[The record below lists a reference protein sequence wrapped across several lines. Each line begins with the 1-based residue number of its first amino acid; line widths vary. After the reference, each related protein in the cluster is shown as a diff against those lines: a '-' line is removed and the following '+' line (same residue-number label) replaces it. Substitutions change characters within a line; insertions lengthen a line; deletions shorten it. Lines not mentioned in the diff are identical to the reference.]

1 MAKKVLLRDWNN
13 DEVLPITRGELV
25 LDSSGKEA
33 FRSNEF
39 LATTSQ
45 PGLMSSEDKF
55 KIDNIEGI
63 GNIAND
69 KVSQVNT
76 TTSDVYRLLFSETA
90 DDETRTEGAR
100 KSAKL
105 TFNPSTGVLQTSGLI
120 GNLDGTYVNKLTGY
134 SKATLISDITSE
146 DTLISALGK
155 VELRAEVAYN
165 LIQGAYDG
173 DGTIENLAEILKVL
187 EGISDTETIQAIVG
201 KYLPLTGGIIKGVSV
216 NPLKIDSDGIQ
227 TYIDIRNNGST
238 KSAVGYHK
246 DFGVFLYNAA
256 TTDYLGIKED
266 GTPYYY
272 DSAYYTLIHS
282 GNIGNYAVKYDGGAS
297 IDKARHSIGYDNR
310 SHGSVDIPMSGGYIS
325 FGHDSYGGQLFGHPN
340 GEVLLYR
347 GISNNVLSA
356 WKNIAFL
363 DSDITG
369 NAASA
374 TKLQDNTAYTAWGA
388 IYFNNGKP
396 QNVDNSLYIGTNYGL
411 FLNKDLEGIYLV
423 GTGIN
428 WHNTSNTWT
437 KSIMRFNSSGNV
449 TIGASDLAS
458 TNYKLYV
465 DSNAYFNSYVALANN
480 SGIYFKDT
488 NGTIR
493 SQLYVDPNN
502 DTSISYGSVQVGG
515 NSYIFG
521 TNIFFSTDTNKTR
534 AVSILNNGN
543 VLIGATTDNGSKL
556 QVAGSVSIGS
566 AISLRDSSLSAA
578 RLVIEEVSA
587 NINYI
592 HLYTDTNNTTTNRPF
607 VLQNGFGNV
616 LIGTATDN
624 GAKLQVNGNISST
637 NLWPIITISKSLTI
651 TSDWT
656 DTGITFNATN
666 FPHGNGSYM
675 VQIDHGN
682 CYFYTGVISVVIN
695 DGAVT
700 ANDVDEIILHGG
712 GFDSAVQYYLRT
724 KQDASSKTTK
734 IQIATSGSSHT
745 KTVNFKFKRII

>member
-120 GNLDGTYVNKLTGY
+120 GNIDGTYVNKLTGY

-146 DTLISALGK
+146 DTLVSALGK

-201 KYLPLTGGIIKGVSV
+201 KYLPLSGGTISGKTTISTSGWGNQLVINRSEANGAPSIAFSNV
-216 NPLKIDSDGIQ
+216 GNGI
-227 TYIDIRNNGST
+227 
-238 KSAVGYHK
+238 VG
-246 DFGVFLYNAA
+246 
-256 TTDYLGIKED
+256 YLGIGGTASSIGTKPFYED
-266 GTPYYY
+266 ASGNSYI
-272 DSAYYTLIHS
+272 LIHS
-282 GNIGNYAVKYDGGAS
+282 GNYTDYAYPKDGKGYMS
-297 IDKARHSIGYDNR
+297 IA
-310 SHGSVDIPMSGGYIS
+310 
-325 FGHDSYGGQLFGHPN
+325 PN
-340 GEVLLYR
+340 GRPVMVNNQGYGAKNTSGTTEEILWLGADNITYLGGTTSKKVYLYDTAPACLS
-347 GISNNVLSA
+347 GKLIHEGNIGDYNV
-356 WKNIAFL
+356 
-363 DSDITG
+363 G
-369 NAASA
+369 SA
-374 TKLQDNTAYTAWGA
+374 TKLQDDTEYKAWGRT
-388 IYFNNGKP
+388 YFKNGVP
-396 QNVDNSLYIGTNYGL
+396 QNVSGPLYIDTNYNHFIEADSDGL
-411 FLNKDLEGIYLV
+411 YMYNKLGGPNYIKLY
-423 GTGIN
+423 
-428 WHNTSNTWT
+428 
-437 KSIMRFNSSGNV
+437 NSSKIV
-449 TIGASDLAS
+449 L
-458 TNYKLYV
+458 
-465 DSNAYFNSYVALANN
+465 
-480 SGIYFKDT
+480 
-488 NGTIR
+488 NG
-493 SQLYVDPNN
+493 
-502 DTSISYGSVQVGG
+502 
-515 NSYIFG
+515 
-521 TNIFFSTDTNKTR
+521 
-534 AVSILNNGN
+534 
-543 VLIGATTDNGSKL
+543 
-556 QVAGSVSIGS
+556 
-566 AISLRDSSLSAA
+566 
-578 RLVIEEVSA
+578 
-587 NINYI
+587 
-592 HLYTDTNNTTTNRPF
+592 
-607 VLQNGFGNV
+607 GNV
-616 LIGTATDN
+616 LIGTAIDN
-624 GAKLQVNGNISST
+624 GGKLQVNGDISST

-651 TSDWT
+651 TSDWS

-695 DGAVT
+695 DGVVT

-745 KTVNFKFKRII
+745 KTINFKFKRII

>member
-120 GNLDGTYVNKLTGY
+120 GNIDGTYVNKLTGY

-146 DTLISALGK
+146 DTLVSALGK

-187 EGISDTETIQAIVG
+187 EGISDTETIQAIIG
-201 KYLPLTGGIIKGVSV
+201 KYLPLTGGTITGNGTYPLEIKS
-216 NPLKIDSDGIQ
+216 
-227 TYIDIRNNGST
+227 GST
-238 KSAVGYHK
+238 TYSAIRFTTADSNHITFGYK
-246 DFGVFLYNAA
+246 KN
-256 TTDYLGIKED
+256 LGLFVTNE
-266 GTPYYY
+266 
-272 DSAYYTLIHS
+272 SNWNVENRLIHT
-282 GNIGNYAVKYDGGAS
+282 GNYADTT
-297 IDKARHSIGYDNR
+297 DKRYLQL
-310 SHGSVDIPMSGGYIS
+310 SGGTIDHQNYGDFELKRNQNDYDSVIKFSNINEGLLGYI
-325 FGHDSYGGQLFGHPN
+325 GIGGSTTVSAPKMPYYSPDGSNVYPIIH
-340 GEVLLYR
+340 
-347 GISNNVLSA
+347 SNNIGGYNAGSA
-356 WKNIAFL
+356 
-363 DSDITG
+363 S
-369 NAASA
+369 
-374 TKLQDNTAYTAWGA
+374 KLNDNTAYTAWGQT
-388 IYFNNGKP
+388 FFENGVPKSVSGNLHL
-396 QNVDNSLYIGTNYGL
+396 NVHSLYWHSDSKNYCIYSYYDGSSTYLNIKDYGNIL
-411 FLNKDLEGIYLV
+411 F
-423 GTGIN
+423 
-428 WHNTSNTWT
+428 HTSATER
-437 KSIMRFNSSGNV
+437 MR
-449 TIGASDLAS
+449 I
-458 TNYKLYV
+458 
-465 DSNAYFNSYVALANN
+465 
-480 SGIYFKDT
+480 I
-488 NGTIR
+488 
-493 SQLYVDPNN
+493 
-502 DTSISYGSVQVGG
+502 
-515 NSYIFG
+515 
-521 TNIFFSTDTNKTR
+521 
-534 AVSILNNGN
+534 NNGN
-543 VLIGATTDNGSKL
+543 VLIGTTEDNGNKL
-556 QVAGSVSIGS
+556 QVS
-566 AISLRDSSLSAA
+566 
-578 RLVIEEVSA
+578 
-587 NINYI
+587 
-592 HLYTDTNNTTTNRPF
+592 
-607 VLQNGFGNV
+607 
-616 LIGTATDN
+616 
-624 GAKLQVNGNISST
+624 GNISST

-656 DTGITFNATN
+656 DTGITFSATN

-712 GFDSAVQYYLRT
+712 GFDSAIQYYLRT